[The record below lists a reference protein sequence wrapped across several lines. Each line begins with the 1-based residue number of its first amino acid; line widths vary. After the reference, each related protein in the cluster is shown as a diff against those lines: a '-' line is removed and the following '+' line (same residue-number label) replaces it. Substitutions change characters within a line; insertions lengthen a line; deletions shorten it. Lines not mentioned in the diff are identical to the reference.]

1 MGEQAQLTPEDV
13 KTIRQALK
21 CPAGLVKSTA
31 EKTFIKETRERL
43 EKFGD
48 KIYLSSK
55 QLEWLRKIAS
65 RSGGAKAGSKPKAV
79 APADDLPEYGELA
92 GE

>member
-1 MGEQAQLTPEDV
+1 MGDQAQLTQDDV
-13 KTIRQALK
+13 KTIRQALR

-31 EKTFIKETRERL
+31 EKAFIKETRERL
-43 EKFGD
+43 EQFGD

-65 RSGGAKAGSKPKAV
+65 RSSSANTGRKPKAV
-79 APADDLPEYGELA
+79 AMADDLPDYGELA
-92 GE
+92 GD

>member
-1 MGEQAQLTPEDV
+1 MGEQAQLTQEDL

-31 EKTFIKETRERL
+31 EKKFIKETRERL
-43 EKFGD
+43 GKFGD

-55 QLEWLRKIAS
+55 QLEWLRKIAA
-65 RSGGAKAGSKPKAV
+65 RGDGKAGDRPEA
-79 APADDLPEYGELA
+79 APTDDLPSYGDLA